1 MPPERRE
8 ERAPTRSGARRAG
21 ICSTKM
27 FPIIGLVILLAM
39 VFGGFAITGGAL
51 GPVLHAVPH
60 EMLIIGGAAVGAL
73 VIGNSGKELK
83 AVGGGM
89 AKVLKGPK
97 YKKQDYLDTIFL
109 VSKLMKMLRTDGPIA
124 LEPHVEDPKSSAIF
138 AEYPRLLADHTLINL
153 IADTLRLVVVSSG
166 TLDVHAVEEVM
177 DNAIKTH
184 HHEVEGPQHTL
195 QSLADALPALG
206 IVAAVLGVVKTM
218 GSIDKPPSILGG
230 MIGSALVGTFLGV
243 LLAYGIVGP
252 FANRLKQVIDAD
264 AAIYHVVK
272 QIIIASLHGHPQPL
286 VIEAARSGIAHKN
299 QPGFGEV
306 FDGLRG
312 R

>member
-1 MPPERRE
+1 
-8 ERAPTRSGARRAG
+8 
-21 ICSTKM
+21 M

-51 GPVLHAVPH
+51 GPVMEAIPH
-60 EMLIIGGAAVGAL
+60 EMLIIGGAAMGAL
-73 VIGNSGKELK
+73 VIGNSMKELK
-83 AVGGGM
+83 ALGGGF
-89 AKVLKGPK
+89 AKVFKGPK
-97 YKKQDYLDTIFL
+97 YKKQDYLDAIFL
-109 VSKLMKMLRTDGPIA
+109 TSKLMKMLRTEGPIA
-124 LEPHVEDPKSSAIF
+124 LEPHVEDPKSSAVF
-138 AEYPRLLADHTLINL
+138 SEFPRLQADHTLVAL

-166 TLDVHAVEEVM
+166 TLDVHAVEDVM

-184 HHEVEGPQHTL
+184 HHDVQGPQTTL
-195 QSLADALPALG
+195 TSLGDALPALG

-218 GSIDKPPSILGG
+218 GSIDKPPSILGA
-230 MIGSALVGTFLGV
+230 MIGSALVGTFMGV
-243 LLAYGIVGP
+243 LLAYGIVAPLAG
-252 FANRLKQVIDAD
+252 RLQQVIDAD
-264 AAIYHVVK
+264 GAIYHVVK

-286 VIEAARSGIAHKN
+286 VIEAARSGIPHQN

>member
-1 MPPERRE
+1 
-8 ERAPTRSGARRAG
+8 
-21 ICSTKM
+21 M
-27 FPIIGLVILLAM
+27 FPAIGLVILLGM

-51 GPVLHAVPH
+51 GPVFEAIPH

-73 VIGNSGKELK
+73 VIGNSGAELK
-83 AVGGGM
+83 ALGGAMG
-89 AKVLKGPK
+89 KIFKGPK
-97 YKKQDYLDTIFL
+97 YKKQDYLDVIFL
-109 VSKLMKMLRTDGPIA
+109 VSKLMKMLRTEGPIA
-124 LEPHVEDPKSSAIF
+124 LEPHVEDPKSSSVF
-138 AEYPRLLADHTLINL
+138 AEYPRLVADHTLVAL

-184 HHEVEGPQHTL
+184 HHEVEGPQGTL
-195 QSLADALPALG
+195 QSLADSLPALG
-206 IVAAVLGVVKTM
+206 IVAAVLGIVKTM
-218 GSIDKPPSILGG
+218 GSIDKPPSVLGG
-230 MIGSALVGTFLGV
+230 MIGSALVGTFMGV
-243 LLAYGIVGP
+243 LLAYGIVNP
-252 FANRLKQVIDAD
+252 FAGRLKQVIDAD

-286 VIEAARSGIAHKN
+286 VIEAARSGIKHKD
-299 QPGFGEV
+299 QPGFAEV